1 VLEQSGLDRLD
12 DHSTIEERERVA
24 NLEELV
30 SAAAD
35 FRLPESDPAADVP
48 VAAGYEATAPL
59 PAQPT
64 LGDALRLWLESV
76 SLVAD
81 ADAVDPEQGSVTLMT
96 LHAAKGLEFDS
107 VAVIGVEN
115 GILPHSRASEGE
127 DAVEEERRLLFVGM
141 TRAERA
147 LMVSSAAVRTVRGVR
162 QASIESEFVR
172 EIPSQHVAR
181 TDLVERMSGPRV
193 EYDDPDAF
201 GDAHPIF
208 GVGKVEFLARG
219 FGGTRARIA
228 FRSVG
233 LKTLIVEHAK
243 LSRA

>member
-1 VLEQSGLDRLD
+1 MTTTFYAWALLDEHLKEFFFEVD
-12 DHSTIEERERVA
+12 G
-24 NLEELV
+24 
-30 SAAAD
+30 AAD
-35 FRLPESDPAADVP
+35 
-48 VAAGYEATAPL
+48 APL

-96 LHAAKGLEFDS
+96 LHAAKGLEFDT
-107 VAVIGVEN
+107 VAVIGVEH
-115 GILPHSRASEGE
+115 GILPHSRSSEGE

-147 LMVSSAAVRTVRGVR
+147 LSVSSAAVRTVRGVR
-162 QASIESEFVR
+162 QASIESEFLR
-172 EIPSQHVAR
+172 EIPAQHVAR
-181 TDLVERMSGPRV
+181 TDLVERFSGSRI
-193 EYDDPDAF
+193 EYDDPEAF
-201 GDAHPIF
+201 GDADVGEMFPIGSMVRHPIF
-208 GVGKVEFLARG
+208 GVGKIEFLARG